1 MEGELRLT
9 GLRGSLRW
17 HREGTAAVL
26 EVEAEDREDGLYKV
40 FLRGQDGGELSL
52 GALTPGE
59 GKLRLRRRLPC
70 RELEGSDHWPPVEV
84 RAERVFAFSR
94 PGEWEPAGELPPLLS
109 DPVLRQAAE
118 GVTGALLRRRG
129 EETELA
135 VPFDPGAPFPLVPLI
150 CLGRPATVGGRRYLI
165 FRLDAGGRPRPL

>member
-1 MEGELRLT
+1 MKKMTLNELNIRLHAMT
-9 GLRGSLRW
+9 
-17 HREGTAAVL
+17 
-26 EVEAEDREDGLYKV
+26 V
-40 FLRGQDGGELSL
+40 FRN
-52 GALTPGE
+52 
-59 GKLRLRRRLPC
+59 
-70 RELEGSDHWPPVEV
+70 
-84 RAERVFAFSR
+84 
-94 PGEWEPAGELPPLLS
+94 LLS